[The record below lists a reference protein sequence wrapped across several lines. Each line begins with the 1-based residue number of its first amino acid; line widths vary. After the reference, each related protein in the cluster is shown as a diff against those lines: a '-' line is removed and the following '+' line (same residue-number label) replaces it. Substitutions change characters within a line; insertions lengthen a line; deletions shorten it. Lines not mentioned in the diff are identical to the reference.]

1 MSFCSMVSSAMRR
14 LYLRASEKTMLSLC
28 LSEWLGW
35 KCKRNEWVFC
45 TVLLRV
51 SGLLLF
57 GSSCLGRISL
67 GWSVKKKILIVGS
80 RLFMKSFMDWSCLVV
95 LRQIT
100 KMSIYES
107 LREGDFPVK
116 DFPDGFF
123 VTTYKEVG
131 VWWVAL
137 VPIAVPTIQRKCL
150 SMNERLLFF
159 RMVSSSSENVQK
171 L

>member
-1 MSFCSMVSSAMRR
+1 
-14 LYLRASEKTMLSLC
+14 
-28 LSEWLGW
+28 
-35 KCKRNEWVFC
+35 
-45 TVLLRV
+45 
-51 SGLLLF
+51 
-57 GSSCLGRISL
+57 
-67 GWSVKKKILIVGS
+67 
-80 RLFMKSFMDWSCLVV
+80 MKSFMDWSCLVV

-107 LREGDFPVK
+107 LPEGDFPVK

-137 VPIAVPTIQRKCL
+137 VLIAVPTIRRKCL